1 MVRLADIPTEEAA
14 HLLSKV
20 CDPFDTKP
28 WVAGPPLSMR
38 RVAILTSAGL
48 HRVGDPAFVSVDLSY
63 RVIAGTTRANTLTV
77 KYLSRR
83 PA

>member
-1 MVRLADIPTEEAA
+1 MVRLADMPTEEAA

-28 WVAGPPLSMR
+28 WVAGVPLSER

-48 HRVGDPAFVSVDLSY
+48 RRVGDPAFATVDLSY
-63 RVIAGTTRANTLTV
+63 RVIPGTTRANTLTMTH
-77 KYLSRR
+77 S
-83 PA
+83 